1 MMLALWISKLA
12 RHRVWRLTGTIL
24 GVALTVA
31 LVAVLAGFL
40 TASTRTM
47 TTRAIA
53 SVPIDWQVEAVPG
66 ADPAKIRSDIAKAT
80 KVATIRKV
88 FYATTTGLQ
97 ASTGGTVQT
106 TGPGKVVAFGN
117 DYLKTFPRELRLL
130 SGTLDGPLL
139 AQQTA
144 ANLHARPGDA
154 ITINRPGLGP
164 VQVTITGVV
173 DLPDADAFFQGVGLP
188 KQAAPQA
195 PPDNVVIMPTAQWH
209 QVFDPQS
216 AIRPDSTRMQFHV
229 RLDHRVLPTQP
240 TTAYTVV
247 TGAAH
252 NLEARVAGQ
261 ALVANNLGAR
271 LDAVRG
277 DSLYAT
283 VLFLFLG
290 LPGVA
295 LAAVLTFAV
304 TASGG
309 DRRRTDQSLLR
320 TRGATPRQILSLA
333 GEEALSVG
341 AGGSLFGLALG
352 VFSARLLGLALA
364 GWLIAALISTV
375 AGVTLALAAVLWPAW
390 RDLMGRTVSSA
401 RRTVGRARASLWRR
415 LGLDLILLAGAA
427 IAFWQSASTGYQIV
441 LAPEGVPATAVDYK
455 AFLAPA
461 LFWIG
466 STLLLLRLSD
476 LLIGRA
482 PRIVSRLLRPA
493 AGHLSPLV
501 AKALSRQSRR
511 LSGGVAMAAL
521 ALAFATSTAIFN
533 TTYNGQA
540 RVDAELTNGADVT
553 VFGTTANPAG
563 PHLATLAKVPG
574 VTAAVPMMHRF
585 AYVGADLQDIYGI
598 RPGELARATR
608 LSNAFFRGAGAQAI
622 LTKLKATPDGVL
634 VSEETVKD
642 FQLHPGDRINLR
654 LMSATDHRYHVVPFH
669 FIGVAREFPTAPK
682 DSFLV
687 ANAAY
692 IAKATG
698 IAPAEYVLM
707 KTSGQPANVA
717 AAVRTALNGALGMQ
731 VKDIGSV
738 THIIGSSLTSVDL
751 SGLTRIELT
760 FAILIA
766 AASAGLMLALGFEDR
781 KRAFAILTAV
791 GAKPHQ
797 LADFLRS
804 EGLLIIT
811 GGIAFGVGYGVLAA
825 WMLVKL
831 LTGVF
836 DPPPEMLAIPFV
848 YLAGVLLMVVLS
860 VAGAVQFAR
869 RRSAQNTVELLREL

>member
-1 MMLALWISKLA
+1 MMITLWISKLM
-12 RHRVWRLTGTIL
+12 RHRVWRLSGTIL

-31 LVAVLAGFL
+31 LVAALAGFL

-47 TTRAIA
+47 TTRAVA
-53 SVPIDWQVEAVPG
+53 SVPIDWQIEAVPG
-66 ADPAKIRSDIAKAT
+66 ANPAKIQSDIAKSA
-80 KVATIRKV
+80 KVAAVREA
-88 FYATTTGLQ
+88 FYAATTGLQ

-106 TGPGKVVAFGN
+106 TGPGKVIAFGK

-144 ANLHARPGDA
+144 ANLHARPGDTV
-154 ITINRPGLGP
+154 TINRPGLAP
-164 VQVTITGVV
+164 VQVTIAGVV

-188 KQAAPQA
+188 QQAAPQA
-195 PPDNVVIMPTAQWH
+195 PPDNVVILPQGQWH
-209 QVFDPQS
+209 QVFDPQG
-216 AIRPDSTRMQFHV
+216 AMRPGSTRMQFHV
-229 RLDHRVLPTQP
+229 RLDHNALPTQP
-240 TTAYTVV
+240 TAAYTAV

-271 LDAVRG
+271 LLAVRG
-277 DSLYAT
+277 DGLYAT

-295 LAAVLTFAV
+295 LAALLTFAV

-320 TRGATPRQILSLA
+320 TRGATRGQILSLA
-333 GEEALSVG
+333 GAEALAVG
-341 AGGSLFGLALG
+341 AGGTILGLVLAAL
-352 VFSARLLGLALA
+352 SARLLGLTLAGWMGAGLFAALA
-364 GWLIAALISTV
+364 GV
-375 AGVTLALAAVLWPAW
+375 ALALGAVLWPAW
-390 RDLMGRTVSSA
+390 RDLRGRTVSSA
-401 RRTVGRARASLWRR
+401 RRAVRRDQAPLWRR
-415 LGLDLILLAGAA
+415 LGLDLILLVGAGFT
-427 IAFWQSASTGYQIV
+427 FWQSASTGYQIV

-466 STLLLLRLSD
+466 SALLLLRLSD
-476 LLIGRA
+476 LLIGGA

-501 AKALSRQSRR
+501 ATTLSRQSRR
-511 LSGGVAMAAL
+511 LTGGVAMAAL
-521 ALAFATSTAIFN
+521 ALAFAVSTSIFN
-533 TTYNGQA
+533 TTYNGQS

-563 PHLATLAKVPG
+563 PHLAALAKVPG

-598 RPGELARATR
+598 QPGQITKATR
-608 LSNAFFRGAGAQAI
+608 LSNAFFPGASAQSI
-622 LTKLKATPDGVL
+622 LAKLKATPDGVL

-642 FQLHPGDRINLR
+642 FQLHRGDRINLR
-654 LMSATDHRYHVVPFH
+654 LMSGSDHHYHVVPFH

-687 ANAAY
+687 ANASY

-698 IAPAEYVLM
+698 IAPAEYVMM
-707 KTSGQPANVA
+707 KTSGQPAKVA
-717 AAVRTALNGALGMQ
+717 QAVRASLNGAPGMQ

-791 GAKPHQ
+791 GAKPGQ
-797 LADFLRS
+797 LAAFLRS
-804 EGLLIIT
+804 EGLLVAA
-811 GGIAFGVGYGVLAA
+811 GGIIFGAGYGTLAA

-836 DPPPEMLAIPFV
+836 DPPPETLAVPFA
-848 YLAGVLLMVVLS
+848 YLGVVIFMIIVS
-860 VAGAVQFAR
+860 VAGAVRFAR
-869 RRSAQNTVELLREL
+869 RRSARNTVELLREL

>member
-12 RHRVWRLTGTIL
+12 RHRVWRLSGTIL

-31 LVAVLAGFL
+31 LVAVLSGFL

-47 TTRAIA
+47 TTRAVS

-66 ADPAKIRSDIAKAT
+66 ADPAKIRTDIAKAA
-80 KVATIRKV
+80 KVAAMRKA

-97 ASTGGTVQT
+97 ATTGGTVQT
-106 TGPGKVVAFGN
+106 TGPGKVISFGQ
-117 DYLKTFPRELRLL
+117 DYLSTFPRELRLL

-144 ANLHARPGDA
+144 ANLHARPGDTV
-154 ITINRPGLGP
+154 TINRPGLGP
-164 VQVTITGVV
+164 VRVTIAGVV

-195 PPDNVVIMPTAQWH
+195 PPDNVVILPPAQWH
-209 QVFDPQS
+209 QIFAPQGKV
-216 AIRPDSTRMQFHV
+216 RPDSTRLQFHV
-229 RLDHRVLPTQP
+229 RLDHHALPTQP
-240 TTAYTVV
+240 TAALTAV

-295 LAAVLTFAV
+295 LAALLTFAV

-320 TRGATPRQILSLA
+320 TRGATRRQILSLA
-333 GEEALSVG
+333 GTEALSVG
-341 AGGSLFGLALG
+341 AGGTLLGLALA
-352 VFSARLLGLALA
+352 VVSARLLGLALA
-364 GWLIAALISTV
+364 GWPIAALIAAL
-375 AGVTLALAAVLWPAW
+375 AGVALALAAVLWPAW
-390 RDLMGRTVSSA
+390 RDLRGQTVSSA
-401 RRTVGRARASLWRR
+401 RRTVGRARAPLWRR
-415 LGLDLILLAGAA
+415 TGLDLILLVGAA
-427 IAFWQSASTGYQIV
+427 VAFWQSASTGYQIV

-466 STLLLLRLSD
+466 SALLLLRLSD

-482 PRIVSRLLRPA
+482 PQVVSRLLRPA
-493 AGHLSPLV
+493 AGRLSPLV
-501 AKALSRQSRR
+501 ASALSRQSQR

-563 PHLATLAKVPG
+563 PHLATLAKVKG
-574 VTAAVPMMHRF
+574 VAAAVPMMHRF

-598 RPGELARATR
+598 RPDQLTRATH
-608 LSNAFFRGAGAQAI
+608 LSDAYFRGASARAI
-622 LTKLKATPDGVL
+622 LAKLKATPDGVL

-642 FQLHPGDRINLR
+642 FQLNPGDRINLR
-654 LMSATDHRYHVVPFH
+654 LMSEADHQYHTVPFH

-692 IAKATG
+692 IAKTTG
-698 IAPAEYVLM
+698 IAPAEYALM
-707 KTSGQPANVA
+707 KTSGNPAKVA
-717 AAVRTALNGALGMQ
+717 KAVRTALNGAPGMQ

-791 GAKPHQ
+791 GAKPGQ
-797 LADFLRS
+797 LTGFLRS
-804 EGLLIIT
+804 EGLLIAS

-836 DPPPEMLAIPFV
+836 DPPPETLAVPFV
-848 YLAGVLLMVVLS
+848 YLAMAILMMIVSLAS
-860 VAGAVQFAR
+860 AVRFAR
-869 RRSAQNTVELLREL
+869 KRSAQNTVELLREL

>member
-1 MMLALWISKLA
+1 MMLSLWISKLS
-12 RHRVWRLTGTIL
+12 RHRLWRLSGTIL

-31 LVAVLAGFL
+31 LVAALAGFL

-47 TTRAIA
+47 TTRAVA
-53 SVPIDWQVEAVPG
+53 SVPIDWQVEPVPG
-66 ADPAKIRSDIAKAT
+66 GDPAKIGADIAKAA
-80 KVATIRKV
+80 KVAAVRKA
-88 FYATTTGLQ
+88 FYASTTGLQ

-106 TGPGKVVAFGN
+106 TGPGKVIAFGQ

-130 SGTLDGPLL
+130 SGTLDGALL

-144 ANLHARPGDA
+144 ANLHARPGDTV
-154 ITINRPGLGP
+154 TINRPGLAP
-164 VQVTITGVV
+164 VQVTISGVV

-195 PPDNVVIMPTAQWH
+195 PPDNVVILPSAQWH
-209 QVFDPQS
+209 QVFDPQG
-216 AIRPDSTRMQFHV
+216 AARPDSTRMQFHV
-229 RLDHRVLPTQP
+229 RLDHPALPTQP
-240 TTAYTVV
+240 TAAYTAV

-295 LAAVLTFAV
+295 LAALLTFAV

-320 TRGATPRQILSLA
+320 TRGATRRQVLSLA
-333 GEEALSVG
+333 GAEAATVG
-341 AGGSLFGLALG
+341 AGGTLLGLALAML
-352 VFSARLLGLALA
+352 SARLLGLTLA
-364 GWLIAALISTV
+364 GWLTAALIAAL
-375 AGVTLALAAVLWPAW
+375 AGVTLALGAVLWPAW
-390 RDLMGRTVSSA
+390 RDLRGRTVSSA
-401 RRTVGRARASLWRR
+401 RRAVGRARAPIWRR
-415 LGLDLILLAGAA
+415 FGLDLILLAGAA

-466 STLLLLRLSD
+466 AALLLLRLAD
-476 LLIGRA
+476 LLIGGA
-482 PRIVSRLLRPA
+482 PRVVARLLRPA
-493 AGHLSPLV
+493 AGRLSPLV
-501 AKALSRQSRR
+501 ATALSRQSRR
-511 LSGGVAMAAL
+511 LTGGVAMAAL

-563 PHLATLAKVPG
+563 RHLATLAKVPG

-598 RPGELARATR
+598 QPGELTKATR
-608 LSNAFFRGAGAQAI
+608 LSNAYFRGASAQAI
-622 LTKLKATPDGVL
+622 LAKLTATPDGVL

-654 LMSATDHRYHVVPFH
+654 LMSGADHQYHVVPFR

-687 ANAAY
+687 ANATY

-707 KTSGQPANVA
+707 KTSGAPANVA
-717 AAVRTALNGALGMQ
+717 AAVRASLGGAPGMQ

-766 AASAGLMLALGFEDR
+766 GAAAGLMLALGFEDR
-781 KRAFAILTAV
+781 KRAFAILTGV
-791 GAKPHQ
+791 GAKPGQ
-797 LADFLRS
+797 LAGFLRS
-804 EGLLIIT
+804 EGLLVAL
-811 GGIAFGVGYGVLAA
+811 GGIAFGTGYGVLAA

-836 DPPPEMLAIPFV
+836 DPPPETLAIPFG
-848 YLAGVLLMVVLS
+848 YLVGVVFMVVLS
-860 VAGAVQFAR
+860 VAVAVRFAK
-869 RRSAQNTVELLREL
+869 RRSRRGTVELLREL

>member
-1 MMLALWISKLA
+1 MMLSLWISKLA
-12 RHRVWRLTGTIL
+12 RHRVWRLFGTVL
-24 GVALTVA
+24 GVALAVA
-31 LVAVLAGFL
+31 LVAALAGFL

-47 TTRAIA
+47 TTRAVA
-53 SVPIDWQVEAVPG
+53 SMPIDWQVEPVPG
-66 ADPAKIRSDIAKAT
+66 ADPAKIRADIAKAA
-80 KVATIRKV
+80 KVAAVRKA

-106 TGPGKVVAFGN
+106 TGPGKVIAFGK
-117 DYLKTFPRELRLL
+117 DYLRTFPRELRLL
-130 SGTLDGPLL
+130 SGTLGGPLL

-144 ANLHARPGDA
+144 ANLHARPGDTV
-154 ITINRPGLGP
+154 TINRPGLAP
-164 VQVTITGVV
+164 VQVTIAGVV

-195 PPDNVVIMPTAQWH
+195 PPDNVVILRPAQWH
-209 QVFDPQS
+209 RVFDPQG
-216 AIRPDSTRMQFHV
+216 AVRPDSTRMQFHV
-229 RLDHRVLPTQP
+229 RLDHPALPAQP
-240 TTAYTVV
+240 TAAYTAV

-277 DSLYAT
+277 DGLYAT

-295 LAAVLTFAV
+295 LAALLTFAV

-320 TRGATPRQILSLA
+320 TRGATRRQILSLA
-333 GEEALSVG
+333 GAEALTVG
-341 AGGSLFGLALG
+341 AGGTLLGLALAAL
-352 VFSARLLGLALA
+352 SARLLGLTLA
-364 GWLIAALISTV
+364 GWLGAALIAAP
-375 AGVTLALAAVLWPAW
+375 AGLVLALGAVLWPAW
-390 RDLMGRTVSSA
+390 RDLGGRTVSSA
-401 RRTVGRARASLWRR
+401 RRAVGRAEAPLWRR
-415 LGLDLILLAGAA
+415 FGLDLILLAGAA

-466 STLLLLRLSD
+466 SALLLLRLSD
-476 LLIGRA
+476 LLIGGA
-482 PRIVSRLLRPA
+482 PRGVSRLLRPA
-493 AGHLSPLV
+493 AGRLSPLV
-501 AKALSRQSRR
+501 ATALSRQSRR
-511 LSGGVAMAAL
+511 LTGGVAMAAL

-540 RVDAELTNGADVT
+540 LVDAELTNGADVT
-553 VFGTTANPAG
+553 VFGTVVNPAG

-585 AYVGADLQDIYGI
+585 AYVGADLQNIYGI
-598 RPGELARATR
+598 RPGELTKAAR
-608 LSNAFFRGAGAQAI
+608 LSNAYFRGASAQAI
-622 LTKLKATPDGVL
+622 LAKLKATPDGVL

-642 FQLHPGDRINLR
+642 FQLNPGDRINLR
-654 LMSATDHRYHVVPFH
+654 LMSGADHQYHVVPFH

-692 IAKATG
+692 IAKATA

-707 KTSGQPANVA
+707 KTSGQPARVA
-717 AAVRTALNGALGMQ
+717 GRVRAALQGAPGMQ

-791 GAKPHQ
+791 GAKPGQ
-797 LADFLRS
+797 LAGFLRS
-804 EGLLIIT
+804 EGLLIAA
-811 GGIAFGVGYGVLAA
+811 GGIAFGMGYGVLAA

-836 DPPPEMLAIPFV
+836 DPPPETLAIPFG
-848 YLAGVLLMVVLS
+848 YLGAVVFMVVLS
-860 VAGAVQFAR
+860 VAGAVRFAR
-869 RRSAQNTVELLREL
+869 RRSRQGTVELLREL